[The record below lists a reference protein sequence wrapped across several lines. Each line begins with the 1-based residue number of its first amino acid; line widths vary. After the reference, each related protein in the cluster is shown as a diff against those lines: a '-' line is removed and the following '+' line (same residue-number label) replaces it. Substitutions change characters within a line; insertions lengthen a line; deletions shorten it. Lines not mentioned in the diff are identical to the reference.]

1 MTFEKRPF
9 LRRLSRVVR
18 HFLPRGMILLAAAL
32 FSVMPAW
39 VAARTLTAACSEQ
52 APETSPAEPLDEEEA
67 PEAALH
73 RHHVEIQQASPRR
86 AESASVGGVAVRH
99 RMEWDATRAALRW
112 QRYQAPPRAPPHR
125 LLN

>member
-9 LRRLSRVVR
+9 LRRLSRMVR
-18 HFLPRGMILLAAAL
+18 HFLPRGVILLAAAL

-39 VAARTLTAACSEQ
+39 VAARTITAVCSEQ
-52 APETSPAEPLDEEEA
+52 APETGPAEELDEEEA

-73 RHHVEIQQASPRR
+73 RHQLEIQQASPRR
-86 AESASVGGVAVRH
+86 DERVSVGGVAVRH
-99 RMEWDATRAALRW
+99 RMEWDAARAALRW
-112 QRYQAPPRAPPHR
+112 QSYQAPPRAPPHR